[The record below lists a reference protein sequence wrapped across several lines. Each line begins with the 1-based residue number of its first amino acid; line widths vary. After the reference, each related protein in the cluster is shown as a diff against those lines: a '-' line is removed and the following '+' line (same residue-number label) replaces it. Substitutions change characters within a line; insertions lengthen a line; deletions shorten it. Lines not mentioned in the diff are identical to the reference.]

1 MTARE
6 VLDELRT
13 LMPELAARYHVRG
26 LGLFGSFARGEA
38 KGSSDIDLIVE
49 FEEGA
54 DLLDLVGLSL
64 YLEEKLG
71 RVVDVVPK
79 SAVREELSREIFGE
93 TLSV

>member
-1 MTARE
+1 
-6 VLDELRT
+6 
-13 LMPELAARYHVRG
+13 MPELAARYRVRG
-26 LGLFGSFARGEA
+26 LSLFGSFARGEA

-54 DLLDLVGLSL
+54 DLFDLVGLSL

-71 RVVDVVPK
+71 RAVDVVPK
-79 SAVREELSREIFGE
+79 NAVREELSREIFGE

>member
-1 MTARE
+1 
-6 VLDELRT
+6 
-13 LMPELAARYHVRG
+13 MPELAARYRVRG

-54 DLLDLVGLSL
+54 DLFDLVGLSL

-79 SAVREELSREIFGE
+79 NAVREELSREIFGE